1 MHYHY
6 RPGVRLYSNVQ
17 GEGEGE
23 GEEGR
28 RGGGGG
34 REGRRG
40 GEEEGG
46 GGVSLFFSNEVNL
59 RYGYL

>member
-23 GEEGR
+23 GEGEEGRR
-28 RGGGGG
+28 RGGGERR
-34 REGRRG
+34 RE
-40 GEEEGG
+40 G